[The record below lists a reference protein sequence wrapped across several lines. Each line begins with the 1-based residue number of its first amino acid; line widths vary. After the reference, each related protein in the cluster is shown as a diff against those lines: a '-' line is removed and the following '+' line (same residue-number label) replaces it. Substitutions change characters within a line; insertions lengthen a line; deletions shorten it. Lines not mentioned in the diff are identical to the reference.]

1 MNEAYSLIA
10 ASNSLAFVVDCFV
23 KRYSSQFTFKVL
35 LVVFSVPSDHRKDK
49 DSDYVIVRL
58 RSKRTIA
65 VIELKSS
72 VSPRLGDGDRDPI
85 AKLLYEQSILRHY
98 YTLKQCC
105 AKPGILQPCS
115 VFKACWLSLALANAC
130 FLVV

>member
-1 MNEAYSLIA
+1 MSKTTSSEYSYSVKNNECIVLVGFDLKNLILCA
-10 ASNSLAFVVDCFV
+10 TDH
-23 KRYSSQFTFKVL
+23 
-35 LVVFSVPSDHRKDK
+35 VFG
-49 DSDYVIVRL
+49 
-58 RSKRTIA
+58 A
-65 VIELKSS
+65 
-72 VSPRLGDGDRDPI
+72 
-85 AKLLYEQSILRHY
+85 SILTHY